1 MHPPHIAQD
10 PVPVIAVVSGFVG
23 EVRLVTLYPGVS
35 IRSGEVPI
43 EIPQLLDEDICAQIA
58 ITFGIK
64 LYGRNEG
71 GMNVCCAWH
80 NHPQNNCIY
89 IQYRQI

>member
-1 MHPPHIAQD
+1 MQTPLQDPPHIAQD

-23 EVRLVTLYPGVS
+23 EVRLVTLYLGVS

-43 EIPQLLDEDICAQIA
+43 ENPQLLNEDICAQIA
-58 ITFGIK
+58 ITLGIE

-71 GMNVCCAWH
+71 GVYICCAWH
-80 NHPQNNCIY
+80 NY
-89 IQYRQI
+89 LTK